1 VSTPA
6 HSTTRTHLARTTT
19 GEEVAD
25 VLREQIMDGSLAP
38 GTPLREVGLASEF
51 DVSRRTI
58 QDALTLLAGEGLV
71 RHERHRGARVTVL
84 SREDV
89 EDLYAIRLGLELMA
103 ARRSPEA
110 SELVRDHLRTAY
122 EELQIATSVGRPE
135 EIVRRD
141 LDFHTAVVGLLDSPR
156 VDRFFSS
163 VASEMRYALSML
175 EAVEQESS
183 RRPREALSEH
193 AEILDALLQG
203 DVPRA
208 EELITTHIAFY
219 RDRLIQSL
227 VERDGATR

>member
-1 VSTPA
+1 
-6 HSTTRTHLARTTT
+6 
-19 GEEVAD
+19 VAD
-25 VLREQIMDGSLAP
+25 ALREQIMDGSLAP
-38 GTPLREVGLASEF
+38 GTPLREVGLAGEF

-58 QDALTLLAGEGLV
+58 QDALTILAGEGLV
-71 RHERHRGARVTVL
+71 RHERHRGARVTEL
-84 SREDV
+84 SRNDV

-110 SELVRDHLRTAY
+110 TELGRDHLKAAY
-122 EELQIATSVGRPE
+122 EELQIATAVGRAD

-141 LDFHTAVVGLLDSPR
+141 LDFHTAVVGLLESPR

-193 AEILDALLQG
+193 AEILDALLEG

-208 EELITTHIAFY
+208 EQLITTHIATY
-219 RDRLIQSL
+219 RDRLIGSL
-227 VERDGATR
+227 VEREGATR